1 MFHRTVNKKLNN
13 NKADNNKSAENIEF
27 KKKSKTYTPRVESSA
42 VERYA
47 KYRKEQSAGHDIANT
62 NQSMDG
68 PVEMIDNENYA
79 DHNFEQ
85 PVETNYQNQTQ
96 FNNSQNQIE
105 EDNFMNNPEPQQKN
119 NEEKA
124 IAPQNRD
131 VNIPG
136 NNFKRPAQVNPANAQ
151 AAGRPSYPGTYGA
164 SSANNPYA
172 SQGNSGNG
180 RKLVIGQGITM
191 SGEIEACEHL
201 IVEGTIE
208 ATLKGANVLDVYE
221 SGAFLGTVEIDE
233 ANIAGRFEGDI
244 TVKGR
249 LTIEATGQVIG
260 TISYKE
266 LSMEAGAVIDGA
278 VSPIGSTN
286 AAANATKK
294 SSAPK
299 AKKASTDT
307 GAELPFSDKG
317 QAAE

>member
-1 MFHRTVNKKLNN
+1 MFHRTMNENSGQ
-13 NKADNNKSAENIEF
+13 KAGQNSGKVQKAKTQNDQKNIF
-27 KKKSKTYTPRVESSA
+27 RKRVESSA
-42 VERYA
+42 VSRYA
-47 KYRKEQSAGHDIANT
+47 KYQQEQGSTQQFANEQA
-62 NQSMDG
+62 NQNVDG
-68 PVEMIDNENYA
+68 PVEIVDNTQNY
-79 DHNFEQ
+79 NMNNNQ
-85 PVETNYQNQTQ
+85 KNYTQNQTT
-96 FNNSQNQIE
+96 QNQIE
-105 EDNFMNNPEPQQKN
+105 EDNFMNNPEQQKP
-119 NEEKA
+119 EEKA

-136 NNFKRPAQVNPANAQ
+136 NNFKRPAQAAAQ
-151 AAGRPSYPGTYGA
+151 PAGRPGYAGGAAYNAASPANGPYGA
-164 SSANNPYA
+164 TA
-172 SQGNSGNG
+172 SQSNG

-249 LTIEATGQVIG
+249 LTIESTGEVIG
-260 TISYKE
+260 SISYKE

-286 AAANATKK
+286 KPKKAAPASKG
-294 SSAPK
+294 
-299 AKKASTDT
+299 KKASASN
-307 GAELPFSDKG
+307 GAELPFADK
-317 QAAE
+317 AAE